1 MEHAMQI
8 FKNRRVSGTRNITT
22 HRHAAYGRSDSSRR
36 SLSNEL
42 MGGRS
47 PDVTLE
53 PSGSKYRPT
62 SKYVPF
68 IWRVNYRNEITPPE
82 KMLEIAHEKARQYL
96 QRNFR

>member
-1 MEHAMQI
+1 MQI

-22 HRHAAYGRSDSSRR
+22 HRHAAYGRSNSSRR

-42 MGGRS
+42 MGGRG

-68 IWRVNYRNEITPPE
+68 IWRVNYRNEITLPE
-82 KMLEIAHEKARQYL
+82 KTLEIAHEKARQYL

>member
-8 FKNRRVSGTRNITT
+8 FKSRRVSGTRNITY
-22 HRHAAYGRSDSSRR
+22 RHAGYGRSS
-36 SLSNEL
+36 SNEL
-42 MGGRS
+42 MGGRG

-53 PSGSKYRPT
+53 PSKYRPT

>member
-1 MEHAMQI
+1 MQI
-8 FKNRRVSGTRNITT
+8 FKNRHVSGTRNITY
-22 HRHAAYGRSDSSRR
+22 RHAGYGRSDSPER

-42 MGGRS
+42 MGGQD

-53 PSGSKYRPT
+53 PLGSKYRPT

-82 KMLEIAHEKARQYL
+82 KTLEITHEKARQYL

>member
-1 MEHAMQI
+1 MQI

-22 HRHAAYGRSDSSRR
+22 HRHAAYGRSNSSRR

>member
-8 FKNRRVSGTRNITT
+8 LKNRRVSGTRNVT
-22 HRHAAYGRSDSSRR
+22 HRHAGYGRSYPTGR

-42 MGGRS
+42 MGGRN

-62 SKYVPF
+62 SKNVPF

-82 KMLEIAHEKARQYL
+82 TTLEIAHEKAREYL

>member
-1 MEHAMQI
+1 MEHPMQI
-8 FKNRRVSGTRNITT
+8 LKNRRVSGTRNITY
-22 HRHAAYGRSDSSRR
+22 RHAGYGRSDSPGR

-42 MGGRS
+42 MGGRG

-53 PSGSKYRPT
+53 PLGSKHRTT

-82 KMLEIAHEKARQYL
+82 KTLEIAHEKARQYL